1 MNVRPRTLFRGK
13 RGNGGWGWVEVGAVG
28 PVDAHRRGEFCALG
42 GSLDDLDDEDIPVAR
57 RIRGLL
63 AGAPGGSPS
72 LRRHLGRTSVSSD
85 AGGLLSIS
93 RVATRDVRVRWV
105 T

>member
-1 MNVRPRTLFRGK
+1 M
-13 RGNGGWGWVEVGAVG
+13 EVGAVG
-28 PVDAHRRGEFCALG
+28 PVDAHRGGEFSALG

-57 RIRGLL
+57 RIGGLL

-72 LRRHLGRTSVSSD
+72 LRRHLGRTSD

>member
-1 MNVRPRTLFRGK
+1 M
-13 RGNGGWGWVEVGAVG
+13 EVGAVG
-28 PVDAHRRGEFCALG
+28 PVDAHRGGEFCALG

-57 RIRGLL
+57 RIGGLL
-63 AGAPGGSPS
+63 AGAPGGRPS
-72 LRRHLGRTSVSSD
+72 LRRHLGRTSD

>member
-1 MNVRPRTLFRGK
+1 M
-13 RGNGGWGWVEVGAVG
+13 EVGAVG
-28 PVDAHRRGEFCALG
+28 PVDAHRGGEFCALG

-72 LRRHLGRTSVSSD
+72 LRRHLGRTSD

>member
-1 MNVRPRTLFRGK
+1 M
-13 RGNGGWGWVEVGAVG
+13 EVGAVG
-28 PVDAHRRGEFCALG
+28 PVDAHRGGEFSALG

-72 LRRHLGRTSVSSD
+72 LRRHLGRTSD